1 MDYDFISV
9 NFDKRMM
16 ESIEQKLKDAP
27 KEVQK
32 AGVFAIN
39 RTIDMT
45 KTKMLKN
52 ATERYTIK
60 RRELTN
66 SLRMRKANYSN
77 LNAEI
82 SSFGSV
88 IGLDH
93 FKLYP
98 KKRPKRYINPLMS
111 SEIKGSKK
119 SQGRNAFIP
128 YKSGFLG
135 AFKRVAA
142 TRTTKLIT
150 DKVTKKVIGG
160 GKRIAK
166 RSESIKRLMGPSA
179 PQMLGNKDWLPEVE
193 TFMEEK
199 LNERFIH
206 ELNRI
211 L

>member
-1 MDYDFISV
+1 MSFISV
-9 NFDKRMM
+9 EFDKRTM
-16 ESIEQKLKDAP
+16 EAIEQKLKEAP

-39 RTIDMT
+39 RTIDMA
-45 KTKMLKN
+45 KTKMLKR

-60 RRELTN
+60 RGDLVK
-66 SLRMRKANYSN
+66 SLRVRKANYSN
-77 LNAEI
+77 LNARI
-82 SSFGSV
+82 DSFGSV
-88 IGLDH
+88 IGMDH

-98 KKRPKRYINPLMS
+98 KTRPKRYGNPLMV

-119 SQGRNAFIP
+119 SLGRNAFIA

-142 TRTTKLIT
+142 TRTRRLIT
-150 DKVTKKVIGG
+150 DKVTKKVTGG
-160 GKRIAK
+160 GERIAK
-166 RSESIKRLMGPSA
+166 RAESIKRLMGPSA
-179 PQMLGNKDWLPEVE
+179 PQMLGNKEWLPEVE
-193 TFMEEK
+193 NFMEEK

>member
-9 NFDKRMM
+9 EFDKRTM
-16 ESIEQKLKDAP
+16 EAIEQKLKDAP

-39 RTIDMT
+39 RTIDMA
-45 KTKMLKN
+45 KTKMLKH
-52 ATERYTIK
+52 ATEKYTIK
-60 RRELTN
+60 RGDLTN
-66 SLRMRKANYSN
+66 SLKMRKANYSN

-119 SQGRNAFIP
+119 SLGRNAFIP

-135 AFKRVAA
+135 AFKRANN
-142 TRTTKLIT
+142 
-150 DKVTKKVIGG
+150 
-160 GKRIAK
+160 KRLP
-166 RSESIKRLMGPSA
+166 IKRLMGPSA
-179 PQMLGNKDWLPEVE
+179 PQMLGNKEWLPEIE
-193 TFMEEK
+193 DFMEEK